1 DAPLGV
7 EDDVWPEGYRLGFVH
22 LFVRHPRVVEAVLH
36 VVDLE
41 PALAGLIAHR
51 TVERMVDQ
59 VELHDRLPRLAHP
72 VGLRQDDHAVRGER
86 VARDGGPRRLLDVH
100 HAQAALARDREPG
113 VIAVVRHLDAGMA
126 GRLDEVRP
134 GRNLDLLAVDGEPGH
149 GYLGTSASN
158 SPRNFSM

>member
-1 DAPLGV
+1 
-7 EDDVWPEGYRLGFVH
+7 
-22 LFVRHPRVVEAVLH
+22 
-36 VVDLE
+36 
-41 PALAGLIAHR
+41 
-51 TVERMVDQ
+51 MVDQ

-72 VGLRQDDHAVRGER
+72 VSLRRDDHAVRGER
-86 VARDGGPRRLLDVH
+86 VAPRWW
-100 HAQAALARDREPG
+100 AAAVFSMSTMHRRHWPAIESPG

-126 GRLDEVRP
+126 GRLDEVGP